1 MHPNLGQ
8 VLFFLQ
14 FQVDLEVLVVQVVP
28 LQVSRV
34 PQDFQVHQ
42 AVQVVLGFQALQGS
56 HHVHLCLPV
65 LVLLGRALLEV
76 PS

>member
-1 MHPNLGQ
+1 MHANLGQ
-8 VLFFLQ
+8 VLFFLL

-34 PQDFQVHQ
+34 HQAFQLLQVVRVVPGFQDPQD
-42 AVQVVLGFQALQGS
+42 S
-56 HHVHLCLPV
+56 HHVHLCLAD